1 MKKIISLMLAL
12 AAILSLF
19 SCGGKKYA
27 PVESTEEEKTVI
39 ATISYGGDEYEIKY
53 ELYRA
58 LFLNFREEF
67 DGGDQSF
74 WGKPESAEAKVAIN
88 EKILSYAKD
97 LFATIALAKT
107 IGFDA
112 YSKDADDLV
121 YDLIKTSVEGG
132 GNALGYDGDYD
143 AYLASLKEMNLNYS
157 VQTLLYRYSLA
168 YSEILTYY
176 AGDLDP
182 ENPLPGASAGFL
194 KYTREDVEAFYYGD
208 DSVRVS
214 VIEMN
219 AEYIPVARI
228 QEIRDEIA
236 KYQNVTGALNYAI
249 GHTSGDPDDILNGVV
264 IGTFSLDSAY
274 YADVT
279 EAAMALSVGETSQPI
294 NVVAENENKY
304 WILYA
309 QQKDAEYFNEFY
321 SEIES
326 VYKSQKIGEM
336 LDEVKNGFSEPSY
349 TDEFASLVYS
359 DISMN

>member
-1 MKKIISLMLAL
+1 MKKIIALILAL
-12 AAILSLF
+12 AAVLSLF
-19 SCGGKKYA
+19 SCGEKKYA
-27 PVESTEEEKTVI
+27 PIESTEEEKTVI
-39 ATISYGGDEYEIKY
+39 ATVTYGGENYEIKY

-58 LFLNFREEF
+58 LFLNFSEEF
-67 DGGDQSF
+67 DGGDKTF
-74 WGKPESAEAKVAIN
+74 WDKPESADAKAKIN

-121 YDLIKTSVEGG
+121 YDLIKASVEGG
-132 GNALGYDGDYD
+132 GNALGYGGDYD
-143 AYLASLKEMNLNYS
+143 AYLASLKDMNLNYS

-182 ENPLPGASAGFL
+182 ENPLPGASAGSL
-194 KYTREDVEAFYYGD
+194 KYTKEDVEEFYYGE

-219 AEYIPVARI
+219 AEYIPIERI
-228 QEIRDEIA
+228 QQIRDEIA
-236 KYQNVTGALNYAI
+236 KFSNTTGALNYAI
-249 GHTSGDPDDILNGVV
+249 GHTSGNPDDILNGVV
-264 IGTFSLDSAY
+264 IGTLSLDSAY

-279 EAAMALSVGETSQPI
+279 AAAMALSVGETSQPI

-309 QQKDAEYFNEFY
+309 QSKDAEYLNEFY
-321 SEIES
+321 EEVES

-336 LDEVKNGFSEPSY
+336 LYGVKNGFSEPIY
-349 TDEFASLVYS
+349 TDAFESLVYS
-359 DISMN
+359 EISMK